1 MSKNDEPIRSL
12 TNDLIYINE
21 NRLALLE
28 HLIGERLGVKYQSED
43 TTKLKECLKTLRGT
57 FKSANFASM
66 LLAEGN
72 AHEFKVKL
80 GNEHIV
86 KSAYSGHE
94 NGMVNHICKSDNHLK
109 DSLDNYLNFSKCF
122 QMTKDIV
129 INVDSVPNNAE
140 LSIKVEN
147 VGGVVKLSAKYDGK
161 SPTCSYC
168 GDKYELHEH
177 SEVHR
182 CVNNKCIG
190 NVIGIINTYNDSP
203 NVNYWN
209 RIDYIFHDDKVIV
222 TDKEIGPLEL
232 TNVEQTYRYV
242 YNIDLG
248 GAEWALIELPAH
260 PPRYRAKMIHGDLRG
275 EYLSYTYGN
284 IGNDYNDSG
293 ETNLYIFTDKLYSLS
308 NGQLEV
314 NDTKDKWEKSPLVEQ
329 GIVCD
334 LREVDDIYFKHKHEG
349 CVRLP
354 YNIDYFIKGQN
365 QGSHYKD
372 SSRYPYCQVFITMN
386 EQNAKQVLSYLKA
399 QKLKV
404 IYCVTDIDPFNYE
417 N

>member
-1 MSKNDEPIRSL
+1 MSKSEEPIRSL
-12 TNDLIYINE
+12 TNDLIFIND

-28 HLIGERLGVKYQSED
+28 HLIGERLGVKRKSED

-72 AHEFKVKL
+72 VHEFKVKL

-122 QMTKDIV
+122 QLSKDIV
-129 INVDSVPNNAE
+129 INVDSVPNHAE

-147 VGGVVKLSAKYDGK
+147 VGGVVKLSAKYDGA

-177 SEVHR
+177 NEVYH
-182 CVNNKCIG
+182 CVNNECIG

-203 NVNYWN
+203 NINYWS
-209 RIDYIFHDDKVIV
+209 RIDYIFHDGKVIV

-232 TNVEQTYRYV
+232 VNVEQAYRYI
-242 YNIDLG
+242 YNLDTSG
-248 GAEWALIELPAH
+248 SEWALVELPAH

-275 EYLSYTYGN
+275 KYLSYTYEI
-284 IGNDYNDSG
+284 IGNDCEDSS
-293 ETNLYIFTDKLYSLS
+293 ETNLYLFADKLYSLS
-308 NGQLEV
+308 GNEV
-314 NDTKDKWEKSPLVEQ
+314 SVVTDDSKWQQNTLLKQKIIQKTIHV
-329 GIVCD
+329 D
-334 LREVDDIYFKHKHEG
+334 LNEFMLNHVGK
-349 CVRLP
+349 VRLP
-354 YNIDYFIKGQN
+354 YNIDYFTKGQN

-372 SSRYPYCQVFITMN
+372 SSKYPYCQVYITMN
-386 EQNAKQVLSYLKA
+386 EQNAKQVLSYLKD